1 MLETQTP
8 RRFLRGVPK
17 CVNSWQ
23 EGRKQGFVGAFRG
36 PDRASGDAS
45 KRLKGLEKRPSL
57 VHIRLRSS
65 SFPAGQLEA
74 PGIAPPRLVKTT
86 SMAEKT
92 GSSTVLKPSEAKVK
106 PPPMFQVVMYND
118 DYTPME
124 FVVEVLQTFF
134 TLTRERATQI
144 MLKVH
149 TEGRGVCGI
158 FPKDVASTKVE
169 QVTAYARQ
177 HQHPLQCAME
187 ET

>member
-1 MLETQTP
+1 
-8 RRFLRGVPK
+8 
-17 CVNSWQ
+17 
-23 EGRKQGFVGAFRG
+23 
-36 PDRASGDAS
+36 
-45 KRLKGLEKRPSL
+45 
-57 VHIRLRSS
+57 
-65 SFPAGQLEA
+65 
-74 PGIAPPRLVKTT
+74 
-86 SMAEKT
+86 MAEKT

-106 PPPMFQVVMYND
+106 PPQMFQVVMYND

>member
-1 MLETQTP
+1 MLI
-8 RRFLRGVPK
+8 
-17 CVNSWQ
+17 S
-23 EGRKQGFVGAFRG
+23 
-36 PDRASGDAS
+36 
-45 KRLKGLEKRPSL
+45 
-57 VHIRLRSS
+57 
-65 SFPAGQLEA
+65 AGQRGGKVLPKGDGDLAVQEA
-74 PGIAPPRLVKTT
+74 QP
-86 SMAEKT
+86 
-92 GSSTVLKPSEAKVK
+92 KVK
-106 PPPMFQVVMYND
+106 QPPLYRVIMIND

-124 FVVEVLQTFF
+124 FVVEVLQVFF

>member
-1 MLETQTP
+1 MGKRQAPQGRPDSQVLERTKT
-8 RRFLRGVPK
+8 K
-17 CVNSWQ
+17 
-23 EGRKQGFVGAFRG
+23 RK
-36 PDRASGDAS
+36 
-45 KRLKGLEKRPSL
+45 LK
-57 VHIRLRSS
+57 
-65 SFPAGQLEA
+65 Q
-74 PGIAPPRLVKTT
+74 PPLYK
-86 SMAEKT
+86 
-92 GSSTVLKPSEAKVK
+92 VL
-106 PPPMFQVVMYND
+106 FHND

-124 FVVEVLQTFF
+124 FVVEVLQLFF

-169 QVTAYARQ
+169 QVIAYSRQ

>member
-1 MLETQTP
+1 
-8 RRFLRGVPK
+8 
-17 CVNSWQ
+17 
-23 EGRKQGFVGAFRG
+23 
-36 PDRASGDAS
+36 
-45 KRLKGLEKRPSL
+45 
-57 VHIRLRSS
+57 
-65 SFPAGQLEA
+65 
-74 PGIAPPRLVKTT
+74 
-86 SMAEKT
+86 MAEKPS
-92 GSSTVLKPSEAKVK
+92 GSTVLKPSETHTK

-124 FVVEVLQTFF
+124 FVVEVLQLFF

-169 QVTAYARQ
+169 QVSAYSRQ